1 VLSGLP
7 LQKRDTTRSDLKM
20 APPRSDLS
28 SQQTTRSHRAPMQR
42 RSSQQEVPAK
52 RKLGANGKFKVV
64 AHTHLYPPNHNAGAE
79 WMLHAIL
86 RYGREVRGW
95 DVQVIT
101 DHLPQRSGEFQ
112 GIKVRHDRN
121 INNLKME
128 YRFSN
133 AIITHLDCT
142 KKAVA
147 LAAQAGRPVV
157 HLIHNDSQLAFHKV
171 QPNQCALAVFNS
183 LWLLKAVEWPGAST
197 ILHPPTRIEDYE
209 IEPDEDAS
217 KVSLLNLQAAKGSA
231 TFYELAK
238 RNPAIDFLGVKGSY
252 GAQEAPP
259 THMTNVEI
267 IGNQADVSKVYRRTK
282 VLLMPSHYESW
293 GRVAV
298 EAACSGIPSICAPT
312 PGLLEAGVAAEFC
325 QPDDYEAWSKAL
337 RRLMRSPR
345 AWEEAG
351 AMAKER
357 ALELDRLVDAQ
368 LAETAER
375 IESL

>member
-1 VLSGLP
+1 
-7 LQKRDTTRSDLKM
+7 M
-20 APPRSDLS
+20 AFPRKDIPPR
-28 SQQTTRSHRAPMQR
+28 QTVRSARVPMQR
-42 RSSQQEVPAK
+42 RVPAGQVFAPEK
-52 RKLGANGKFKVV
+52 AKKGFGPGGKFKVL

-79 WMLHAIL
+79 WMLHALL

-101 DHLPQRSGEFQ
+101 DHLPARSDSFQ

-121 INNLKME
+121 INNLTVE

-142 KKAVA
+142 KKAVQLSA
-147 LAAQAGRPVV
+147 RAGRPVV
-157 HLIHNDSQLAFHKV
+157 HLIHNDSQLRFHKV

-183 LWLLKAVEWPGAST
+183 QWLQDAVQWSGRST
-197 ILHPPTRIEDYE
+197 ILHPPTRVEDYE
-209 IEPDEDAS
+209 MDGPLEGERAT
-217 KVSLLNLQAAKGSA
+217 LLNLMEAKGSA
-231 TFYELAK
+231 TFYGMAA

-252 GAQEAPP
+252 GMQNMPP
-259 THMTNVEI
+259 TAMANVEI
-267 IGNQADVSKVYRRTK
+267 MENQADVLKVYERTR

-312 PGLLEAGVAAEFC
+312 PGLLEAGVAAAYC
-325 QPDDYEAWSKAL
+325 QPDDIEAWNKAL
-337 RRLMRSPR
+337 RRLMRSQG
-345 AWEEAG
+345 AWEAASG
-351 AMAKER
+351 AAKER
-357 ALELDRLVDAQ
+357 ALELDKLVDAQ
-368 LAETAER
+368 LEETCEM